1 MFLRDATHRVV
12 SAYVMI
18 LRFLAGASMSVIVLV
33 MITQVWSRYVMGGSL
48 IWAEELCRYL
58 LLWQTFL
65 VLGLAYTR
73 GEFVALDF
81 LPAVLSDRSRW
92 LLKAVTA
99 TPVIVFLAVISYYGA
114 DYASRFANQTIPALD
129 FIWESVFGRPLGLS
143 VGYVYIAVSVGTAL
157 LILHI
162 LADVVTGYAALAHSV
177 TADGLS
183 RMADQPGTDG
193 GRG

>member
-1 MFLRDATHRVV
+1 MAMRDAAYWVV

-18 LRFLAGASMSVIVLV
+18 LRFLAGASMSVIVMV
-33 MITQVWSRYVMGGSL
+33 MITQVWSRYVMGGSI

-65 VLGLAYTR
+65 VLGLAYSR
-73 GEFVALDF
+73 GEFVAMDF
-81 LPAVLSDRSRW
+81 LPAALSDRSRW

-99 TPVIVFLAVISYYGA
+99 MPVIVFLAVISYYGA

-129 FIWESVFGRPLGLS
+129 FIWGSVFGHPLGLS
-143 VGYVYIAVSVGTAL
+143 IGYVYISVSVGAAL
-157 LILHI
+157 LSLHV
-162 LADVVTGYAALAHSV
+162 LADVVTGYAALAR
-177 TADGLS
+177 TDNTKRPGDI
-183 RMADQPGTDG
+183 ADQPGTGG